1 MDPTVR
7 TVRSQTA
14 PRDRDPVIRGA
25 ALSRD
30 APRAP
35 ASIMDEA
42 PLKGTAE
49 VPVRE
54 MVPPPITAA
63 VLDKGTDPRQEMA
76 VPAVRAA
83 PVNLPA
89 VPASI

>member
-35 ASIMDEA
+35 ASIQASDDGINAAGELGN
-42 PLKGTAE
+42 PLLTIDGGTIYVDQKE
-49 VPVRE
+49 YRSQHFRILRE
-54 MVPPPITAA
+54 K
-63 VLDKGTDPRQEMA
+63 D
-76 VPAVRAA
+76 
-83 PVNLPA
+83 
-89 VPASI
+89 